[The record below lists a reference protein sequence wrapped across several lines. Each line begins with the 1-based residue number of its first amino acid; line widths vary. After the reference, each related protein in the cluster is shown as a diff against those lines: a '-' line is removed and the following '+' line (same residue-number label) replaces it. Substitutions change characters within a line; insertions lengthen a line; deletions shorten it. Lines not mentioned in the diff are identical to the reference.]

1 MIYMVEPYETQTK
14 SGKLEERIYVDSGKF
29 IRYSYKDKTTGKVT
43 KDKIILLGKNQTAYF
58 LIPTGS
64 KELAIKA
71 KFDLNA
77 SVKDGESIKKLIDFL
92 SEI

>member
-1 MIYMVEPYETQTK
+1 MAEPYETKTK

-29 IRYSYKDKTTGKVT
+29 IRYSYKDKTTGKIT
-43 KDKIILLGKNQTAYF
+43 KDKIILLGNNQMAYF
-58 LIPTGS
+58 LIPAGN

-71 KFDLNA
+71 EFDLNA
-77 SVKDGESIKKLIDFL
+77 SVKEGDSIKKLIDLL